1 MNQQDRLRENRREYW
16 NKFLLGFL
24 GGSGLLSV
32 LFLAIYN
39 YFDGNQS
46 QTRNSVNDSN
56 DSSPDQFEK
65 IYNSSVKE

>member
-1 MNQQDRLRENRREYW
+1 MNPQDRLRENRREYR

-65 IYNSSVKE
+65 IYNSSGKE